1 MLSEKCDQ
9 AFYRATTTKG
19 KIEVTKAENKQSLTW
34 LMYLQE
40 QEILIQ
46 TCEWM
51 HIKRKCSLLSSCG
64 NQLINQS
71 INWKHI
77 WKFLNW
83 NDCNKLVDRQ
93 SIAST
98 KWYQQLWNYLKII
111 LLEMQRCYFQW
122 VEILGTMIENI
133 SKIGLICVLRHHTR
147 IPQLT

>member
-51 HIKRKCSLLSSCG
+51 HIKRKSSLLSSCG

-98 KWYQQLWNYLKII
+98 NDISSYEII
-111 LLEMQRCYFQW
+111 
-122 VEILGTMIENI
+122 
-133 SKIGLICVLRHHTR
+133 
-147 IPQLT
+147 